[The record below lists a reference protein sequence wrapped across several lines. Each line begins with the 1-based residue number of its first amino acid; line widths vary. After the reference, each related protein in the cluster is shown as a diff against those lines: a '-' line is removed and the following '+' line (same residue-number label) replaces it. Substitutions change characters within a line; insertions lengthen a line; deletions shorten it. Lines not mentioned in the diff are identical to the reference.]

1 MNKKIYN
8 TPLVKVIQ
16 LDTTAILAGSTPTSK
31 KIFDDPVE
39 EYQGEGEAPSGWGE
53 QW

>member
-16 LDTTAILAGSTPTSK
+16 LDTTAILAGSAPTPM
-31 KIFDDPVE
+31 KIFDE
-39 EYQGEGEAPSGWGE
+39 EVDTDQGYEEV